1 MVISLKVPG
10 IYFVW
15 DRRGGIGG
23 RKGAWGKLN
32 SVKEQRELKEEE

>member
-15 DRRGGIGG
+15 DKRGEN
-23 RKGAWGKLN
+23 GAGGKLK
-32 SVKEQRELKEEE
+32 SVKEQR